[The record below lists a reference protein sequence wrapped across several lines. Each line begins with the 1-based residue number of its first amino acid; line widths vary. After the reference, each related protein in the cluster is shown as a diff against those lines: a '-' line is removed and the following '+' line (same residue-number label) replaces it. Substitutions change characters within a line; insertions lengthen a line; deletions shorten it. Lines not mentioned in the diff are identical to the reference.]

1 MSNIFLYTFSSVSFV
16 VFLFVSYFSNA
27 WAKVRKNGNDTH
39 TEIKATETI
48 KLTLT
53 YGKTNFKKLKF
64 SNWLTIILSAVA
76 ATIAIVAVQLLNM
89 HTLFV
94 LKIFVS
100 LIALQAAALIDLN
113 THAIPNILS
122 LYLIVARILFI
133 PFEFIYQKEVM
144 ATLLLSS
151 AIGGVATFLVLYLIH
166 RITKSGFGMGDVKLL
181 SALGI
186 MVGISSCLTTILF
199 GMIIAALLGIGMI
212 LLKRK
217 TRKDSIPFGPFILV
231 GFIISVVLGV
241 F

>member
-1 MSNIFLYTFSSVSFV
+1 MSNIFLYTFSSASFI

-27 WAKVRKNGNDTH
+27 WAKVRKNNDDSPF
-39 TEIKATETI
+39 ELKAKETI
-48 KLTLT
+48 KLTFT
-53 YGKTNFKKLKF
+53 YGKTNFKNLQF
-64 SNWLTIILSAVA
+64 SSWLTIILSAVA

-89 HTLFV
+89 HILFV
-94 LKIFVS
+94 VKIFVS
-100 LIALQAAALIDLN
+100 LIALHAAAIIDLN
-113 THAIPNILS
+113 THTIPNLLS
-122 LYLIVARILFI
+122 LYLIFARVLFI
-133 PFEFIYQKEVM
+133 PFEFIYQKEVIT
-144 ATLLLSS
+144 TLLLSS
-151 AIGGVATFLVLYLIH
+151 AIGGIATFLVLYLIH

-217 TRKDSIPFGPFILV
+217 TRKDSIPFGPFILI
-231 GFIISVVLGV
+231 GFIISVILGV